1 MKRRSF
7 LEIGAAVAAIPLLS
21 RAAEACGGKHGA
33 QAAATPIA
41 APTTTAAC
49 GERIVARVGQN
60 HGHVFVVSAADVT
73 AGVEKTYDLTGTAG
87 HAHSVTLGAE
97 HWTRLRAGEIVRI
110 SSTREGHQ
118 HRLLIKCAPAVDPPD
133 ATNVVQIEIGGKDD
147 HELIITEADVRA
159 KAEKSYE
166 MQGIA
171 VHSHAVKL
179 GAADFEK
186 LVRGEQLNV
195 TSGPGDGHSH
205 VIFLRYPLK
214 TKTG

>member
-7 LEIGAAVAAIPLLS
+7 LGIGAALAAIPLLP
-21 RAAEACGGKHGA
+21 RAAGACGGKHGA

-41 APTTTAAC
+41 APAC

-60 HGHVFVVSAADVT
+60 HGHVFVVSSADVT
-73 AGVEKTYDLTGTAG
+73 AGADKTYDLSGTAG

-118 HRLLIKCAPAVDPPD
+118 HRLLVKCAPAVDPPE

-159 KAEKSYE
+159 KVEKSYE

-179 GAADFEK
+179 GAGDFEK